1 MANKPVHKQTTKPTP
16 FESKH
21 DAATMLLSC
30 YVNEFWWNF
39 VSSKLI
45 TIRR

>member
-1 MANKPVHKQTTKPTP
+1 MCVQIIVTSVFMANKPVHKQTTKPTP

-30 YVNEFWWNF
+30 YVNEF
-39 VSSKLI
+39 
-45 TIRR
+45 